1 MPNRDYPQVL
11 RVWCLESLIKMESQL
26 HSDMYQVADMYLGSY
41 TTKNPEALYTL
52 WMGWKLKRP
61 SKNTNPL

>member
-1 MPNRDYPQVL
+1 MPNRDYPQDL
-11 RVWCLESLIKMESQL
+11 RVWCLESLIKMESCL